1 MNNEEL
7 VRKTDLALTGL
18 SSKGLL
24 TVEQQD
30 AFFRKLIAQPT
41 IVNLARTVFMKNP
54 TMEINKVGFGTR
66 ILVPGPASHSAIAS
80 SLRVGPDLSQVVLTT
95 VAARAVIWLPYDVLE
110 DNIERDNFSDTV
122 MDLAAERVALDTEE
136 MVLLGD
142 TSLNDSTVLDLLDGV
157 LVQTSTNQVN
167 AGGKAL
173 CKEVLRD
180 AALALPDQYVRNR
193 ANYRFLVSHANE
205 IMYRDSLADRQTAV
219 GDNIIQGMGQVMGFG
234 TPVIP
239 VSLMPSTTALFCD
252 PKNIIVGFHRNVLV
266 ETDKDIELQ
275 SHKIVISLRIAVGL
289 EEEDSMVKIVNIGS

>member
-1 MNNEEL
+1 MNQEL
-7 VRKTDLALTGL
+7 VRKTDLALSGL
-18 SSKGLL
+18 TSHGLL

-41 IVNLARTVFMKNP
+41 LVGLARTVFMKNP
-54 TMEINKVGFGTR
+54 TMEINKVGFASR
-66 ILVPGPASHSAIAS
+66 ILVPGPASHSAIAA
-80 SLRVGPDLSQVVLTT
+80 SLRVGPDLTQVTLTS

-122 MDLAAERVALDTEE
+122 MDLAAERVSLDTEE
-136 MVLLGD
+136 LVLLGD
-142 TSLNDSTVLDLLDGV
+142 TSIVGSDAFLGMANGV
-157 LVQTSTNQVN
+157 LTQTTTNVVN

-205 IMYRDSLADRQTAV
+205 IMYRDSLADRQTVV
-219 GDNIIQGMGQVMGFG
+219 GDNIIQGLGQVMGFG
-234 TPVIP
+234 TPVVP
-239 VSLMPSTTALFCD
+239 VALMPSTTALFCD

-275 SHKIVISLRIAVGL
+275 SHKIVISLRVAVAL
-289 EEEDSMVKIVNIGS
+289 EEEDSMVKITNLAV